1 MLNIDEYNESLY
13 RSIDKRNKRK
23 NIIQNYSGYLAHATQ
38 EENHLEHHKYLYK
51 EGENYVYPED
61 LEHKK
66 KRKMTMSAAEI
77 AQRGSQNST
86 LSALK
91 KNKENLENKVNDI
104 YNKPDD
110 RKFTSKLMEKKE
122 PNQINVD
129 EEKKKYQEYQK
140 AAEEHDKNK
149 AAIQLMADVTKQ
161 EKKNKKEESKKSTLD
176 KVTEKP
182 KAKSISTASAAQVKV
197 KRSAKHSAFDIS
209 DEEMNNYLMHGSVN
223 GLKSVETEKPS
234 EESEDQKKKQ

>member
-1 MLNIDEYNESLY
+1 MLNIEEYNECLY
-13 RSIDKRNKRK
+13 RSLDERNKRK
-23 NIIQNYSGYLAHATQ
+23 NIIQDYSGYLAHTAQ
-38 EENHLEHHKYLYK
+38 DENHLEHHKYLYK
-51 EGENYVYPED
+51 EGDNYIYPED
-61 LEHKK
+61 LARKK

-77 AQRGSQNST
+77 AQKGSQNST

-104 YNKPDD
+104 YNKPDN

-122 PNQINVD
+122 SNPINVD

-149 AAIQLMADVTKQ
+149 AAIQLMAEVTKQ
-161 EKKNKKEESKKSTLD
+161 ENKNKKEKSKK
-176 KVTEKP
+176 
-182 KAKSISTASAAQVKV
+182 
-197 KRSAKHSAFDIS
+197 SAKHSAFDIS
-209 DEEMNNYLMHGSVN
+209 AEEMNNYLMHGSIN

-234 EESEDQKKKQ
+234 EETEDQKKKTMN

>member
-13 RSIDKRNKRK
+13 RSIDKRNKK
-23 NIIQNYSGYLAHATQ
+23 KAIIQDYSGYLAHATQ
-38 EENHLEHHKYLYK
+38 DENHLEHHKYLYK
-51 EGENYVYPED
+51 EGDNYIYPED
-61 LEHKK
+61 LARKK

-91 KNKENLENKVNDI
+91 KNKENLENKVDDI
-104 YNKPDD
+104 YNKPDN

-122 PNQINVD
+122 PNPINVD

-149 AAIQLMADVTKQ
+149 AAIQLMAEVTKQ
-161 EKKNKKEESKKSTLD
+161 EKKNKKEESKNSAFD

-182 KAKSISTASAAQVKV
+182 KAKSISTASATKVKV
-197 KRSAKHSAFDIS
+197 KKSAKHSAFDIS

-223 GLKSVETEKPS
+223 GMKAAEII
-234 EESEDQKKKQ
+234 EESEDLKKKMN